1 MVIKNDNF
9 NFDFNKLIIDSKFN
23 DTIEEL
29 KAINISLP
37 YVDSDFTQNLN
48 DVTFSKNGKLTIV
61 DNEINSFNLDPE
73 NGIKFIEKKQPII
86 AYDESINKFD
96 SLEGTAFFTSH
107 SLALL
112 TNTDYIPASY
122 LTFYFYTKSKEITN
136 RSKYIKYTEKP
147 EVQSKIDYTKDKIKF
162 IKNAVIKNSILLIDG
177 PLIAGDAYTYFIN
190 PIIEMTKRNIIP
202 VFFVKN
208 SLSDIVTSSIESLK
222 DKYNSDLHWAFKL
235 LKNGQRSNF
244 FHYIDAG
251 NPKNSKVFCY
261 IKVFNSSPQRI
272 EFHSET
278 FKKYY
283 PVIPDILDMIYY
295 QIIVQGNDN
304 DPQVR
309 LIAIAEKYA
318 RSTLKLVNIDK
329 ILKKVGIIPTANQKR
344 FGW

>member
-1 MVIKNDNF
+1 MVIKNENF

-37 YVDSDFTQNLN
+37 SVDSDFTQNLN
-48 DVTFSKNGKLTIV
+48 DITFSKNGKLTSV

-107 SLALL
+107 SLSLL
-112 TNTDYIPASY
+112 TNTDYIPANY
-122 LTFYFYTKSKEITN
+122 LTFYFYTKSKEIMN
-136 RSKYIKYTEKP
+136 RSKYIKYAEKP

-162 IKNAVIKNSILLIDG
+162 INNVVIKNSILLIDG

-190 PIIEMTKRNIIP
+190 PIIEMTERNIIP

-244 FHYIDAG
+244 FHYIDAV

-295 QIIVQGNDN
+295 QILVQGNDN

>member
-9 NFDFNKLIIDSKFN
+9 NFGFNKLIVDSKFN
-23 DTIEEL
+23 DIIEEL
-29 KAINISLP
+29 KSINISLP
-37 YVDSDFTQNLN
+37 SINSDFKQNLN
-48 DVTFSKNGKLTIV
+48 DITFSKNGKLTYD
-61 DNEINSFNLDPE
+61 DNGINSFNLNPD

-86 AYDESINKFD
+86 AYDESINRFD

-112 TNTDYIPASY
+112 SSTDYIPANY
-122 LTFYFYTKSKEITN
+122 LTFYFYTKSKAIVN
-136 RSKYIKYTEKP
+136 RSKYIKYAENP

-162 IKNAVIKNSILLIDG
+162 INNAVIKNSILLIDG

-190 PIIEMTKRNIIP
+190 PIIEMTERNIIP

-208 SLSDIVTSSIESLK
+208 SLSDIVISSIESLK

-244 FHYIDAG
+244 FHYIDAV

-283 PVIPDILDMIYY
+283 PIILDILDMIYY
-295 QIIVQGNDN
+295 QILVQGNDN

>member
-1 MVIKNDNF
+1 MILEDNSF
-9 NFDFNKLIIDSKFN
+9 NFGFNKLIIDSKFN
-23 DTIEEL
+23 DILDEL
-29 KAINISLP
+29 KNINISLP
-37 YVDSDFTQNLN
+37 TVNSNFKQDLN
-48 DVTFSKNGKLTIV
+48 DITFSKNGKLTYD
-61 DNEINSFNLDPE
+61 DNGINSFNLNPE
-73 NGIKFIEKKQPII
+73 NGTKFIEKKQPII
-86 AYDESINKFD
+86 AYDESINRFD
-96 SLEGTAFFTSH
+96 SLEGTAFFASH

-112 TNTDYIPASY
+112 SSTDYIPANY
-122 LTFYFYTKSKEITN
+122 LTFYFYTKSKAIVN
-136 RSKYIKYTEKP
+136 RSKYIKYAENP

-162 IKNAVIKNSILLIDG
+162 INNTVIKNSILLIDG

-190 PIIEMTKRNIIP
+190 PILKMTERNIIP

-208 SLSDIVTSSIESLK
+208 SLSDIVISSIESLK

-244 FHYIDAG
+244 FHYTDAV

-278 FKKYY
+278 FKKYNQI
-283 PVIPDILDMIYY
+283 IPDILDMIYY
-295 QIIVQGNDN
+295 QILVQGDDN
-304 DPQVR
+304 NPQVR

-318 RSTLKLVNIDK
+318 RATLKLINIDK
-329 ILKKVGIIPTANQKR
+329 ILKKVGITPTLNQKR

>member
-9 NFDFNKLIIDSKFN
+9 NFGFNKLIVDSKFN
-23 DTIEEL
+23 DIIEEL
-29 KAINISLP
+29 KSINISLP
-37 YVDSDFTQNLN
+37 SINSDFKQNLN
-48 DVTFSKNGKLTIV
+48 DITFSKNGKLTYD
-61 DNEINSFNLDPE
+61 DNGINSFNLNPD

-86 AYDESINKFD
+86 AYDESINRFD

-112 TNTDYIPASY
+112 SSTDYIPANY
-122 LTFYFYTKSKEITN
+122 LTFYFYTKSKAIVN
-136 RSKYIKYTEKP
+136 RSKYIKYAENP

-162 IKNAVIKNSILLIDG
+162 INNAVIKNSILLIDG

-190 PIIEMTKRNIIP
+190 PIIEMTERNIIP

-208 SLSDIVTSSIESLK
+208 SLSDIVISSIESLK

-244 FHYIDAG
+244 FHYIDAV

-283 PVIPDILDMIYY
+283 PIIPDILDMIYY
-295 QIIVQGNDN
+295 QILVQGNDN